1 MRTALA
7 ALHTWNHAVRSCQLT
22 LIRFTRYTHVQVARF
37 ALCCLPLGLGVD
49 TAHFLQTYAYFC
61 FYRFNSHI
69 FRDHW
74 IRRLSINNAG
84 RNDDLMEQARL
95 LDLTLKQRLMSFLRY
110 TEQHEYLIWTRA
122 ACLIRYIFLDAH
134 IHVARF
140 ALCCLPLGLG
150 VDSAHFLQTYAYFVS
165 MNFNSHI
172 FRDHWIRR
180 LSINNAD
187 RNDDLME
194 QARLLDLTLKQRLMS
209 FLRYT
214 EQHEYLIWKR
224 AACLIRYSGMLKSC
238 LNLEIIVNSWG
249 ALDLKSRAFLV
260 KRIGIAMFCWIWSL
274 E

>member
-1 MRTALA
+1 
-7 ALHTWNHAVRSCQLT
+7 
-22 LIRFTRYTHVQVARF
+22 
-37 ALCCLPLGLGVD
+37 
-49 TAHFLQTYAYFC
+49 
-61 FYRFNSHI
+61 
-69 FRDHW
+69 
-74 IRRLSINNAG
+74 
-84 RNDDLMEQARL
+84 MEQARL

-122 ACLIRYIFLDAH
+122 ACLIRYIFSGCTYPRREICIVLST
-134 IHVARF
+134 VGFRSGF
-140 ALCCLPLGLG
+140 CSF
-150 VDSAHFLQTYAYFVS
+150 SANLRIFLFLS
-165 MNFNSHI
+165 NFNSHI

-238 LNLEIIVNSWG
+238 LKFGNHR
-249 ALDLKSRAFLV
+249 K
-260 KRIGIAMFCWIWSL
+260 
-274 E
+274 